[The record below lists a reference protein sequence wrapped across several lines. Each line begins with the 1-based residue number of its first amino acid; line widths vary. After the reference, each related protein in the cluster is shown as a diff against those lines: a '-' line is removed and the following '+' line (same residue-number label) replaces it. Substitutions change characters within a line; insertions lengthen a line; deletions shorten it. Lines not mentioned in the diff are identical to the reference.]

1 MRLKR
6 REENK
11 VSIPSLQTFASN
23 YVDLNSLASIIPSL
37 YSCNLNSAATTVPRT
52 ARLSFDSTPR
62 ESRWKNPRG
71 RFFLF
76 IHPDRGTGACPF
88 NVARFSSPRTTFSC
102 RGHRE
107 NVCGCG
113 YKRIRP
119 SCPGADAYISVRT
132 VSGDCRVTSNRVP
145 TSGKKGRAALFRAS
159 AALISRET
167 GIFKFQMDVFAETEN
182 AVRFL
187 NESGMNIRRE
197 WSLKWSISFLLVRF
211 MISIMIVFLTTR
223 IIELTWKLYHTDSN
237 REFFENNY
245 NLYTL
250 LLFQNTSRVSN
261 FSWKIESHYKKK
273 RRKIPRIVNL
283 NFFQDRENEEKN
295 SIQWSRIFSPPF
307 KNPPVSVKVCP

>member
-6 REENK
+6 RGENK

-167 GIFKFQMDVFAETEN
+167 GIFKFQMDVFADTEN

-223 IIELTWKLYHTDSN
+223 SRPDDVKIISY
-237 REFFENNY
+237 R
-245 NLYTL
+245 
-250 LLFQNTSRVSN
+250 FQ
-261 FSWKIESHYKKK
+261 
-273 RRKIPRIVNL
+273 
-283 NFFQDRENEEKN
+283 
-295 SIQWSRIFSPPF
+295 SRIFR
-307 KNPPVSVKVCP
+307 K